1 MAPLAKFILKV
12 SESGIGGHAFAWVEY
27 SNNYKGLQE
36 SDGLFEDFCVSFS
49 QDGLESLCEFSII
62 QQNIVNC
69 V

>member
-1 MAPLAKFILKV
+1 LAKFILKV

-49 QDGLESLCEFSII
+49 QDGLESLCEFSI
-62 QQNIVNC
+62 
-69 V
+69 